1 MTMLLSKISA
11 FLRNMLISRKNQPKI
26 LHHPLMTQASII
38 PRPEHS
44 ISRDNIDDSALKVL
58 YRLHKAGYRAMLV
71 GGGVRDLLLGHTPK
85 DFDIATDAHPEDVKK
100 LFSNSRLI
108 GRRFRLA
115 HVFFGREIIEV
126 ATFRGAPEEARGDDD
141 REHNDSGRILRDN
154 VYGQLE
160 DDVWRRDFT
169 VNALYYDI
177 ADFSI
182 VDYTSAMDDVQ
193 NKILRL
199 IGDPETR
206 YREDPVRMIRAI
218 RFAAKLGFTIHP
230 DTEKPIYDLGYLLA
244 DIPAARLFEEVLK
257 LFHSGQGNVS
267 LELLRKY
274 DLLQYLFKQTD
285 EMLKQGNT
293 GFEEFIKLSLQSTD
307 ARINQE
313 KPVTPAF
320 LFAAMLWA
328 PVNELSEKLKHNG
341 EPGTIAMQNA
351 SSTILSKQVKDISI
365 PKRFT
370 MVIRDIWQL
379 QHRFQYRHGRRAKSL
394 LMHKKFRAAYDFMC
408 LRSQAGEVL
417 DDSCDWWTRIQTL
430 GEKEQ
435 EILLKPAKAKPRKR
449 KPNKKSE

>member
-1 MTMLLSKISA
+1 MLLSKISA
-11 FLRNMLISRKNQPKI
+11 FLRNMLISRKNQTKTP
-26 LHHPLMTQASII
+26 HHPSMTQASII

-44 ISRDNIDDSALKVL
+44 VSRDNIDDSALKVL

-85 DFDIATDAHPEDVKK
+85 DFDIATDAHPEDEKK

-115 HVFFGREIIEV
+115 HVFFGHEIIEV
-126 ATFRGAPEEARGDDD
+126 ATFRGAPEEAHEDDD

-154 VYGQLE
+154 VYGRIE

-182 VDYTSAMDDVQ
+182 VDYTEAMDDIK

-230 DTEKPIYDLGYLLA
+230 DTEKPIYELGYLLA

-267 LELLRKY
+267 LALLRKY

-293 GFEEFIKLSLQSTD
+293 GFEKFIQLSLNSTD
-307 ARINQE
+307 TRINQE

-328 PVNELSEKLKHNG
+328 PVNELSEKLKQDG

-351 SSTILSKQVKDISI
+351 SSIILSKQIKDISI

-370 MVIRDIWQL
+370 MVIRDIWHL
-379 QHRFQYRHGRRAKSL
+379 QSRFQYRHGRRAKSL

-417 DDSCDWWTRIQTL
+417 DDSCEWWTRIQTL